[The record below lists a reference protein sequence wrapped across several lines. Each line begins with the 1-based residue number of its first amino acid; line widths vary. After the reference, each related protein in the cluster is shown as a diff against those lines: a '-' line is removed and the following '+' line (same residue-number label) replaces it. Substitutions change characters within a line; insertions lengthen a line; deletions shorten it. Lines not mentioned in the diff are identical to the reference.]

1 MLLGAETEEGR
12 RVGSARPGDGRAWKS
27 WAQTTKRTAGFSFKQ
42 ISCASYNQ
50 IWLKWHSAMA
60 PGMGKTVKRA
70 VFHIHAVYTSL
81 HFAHVS
87 SSAAPASGIIR
98 ETQTYVINRKTEN
111 RTQKGGFPVNQ
122 MFICL
127 IFFCQGTRNLIL
139 HYTSWHGASG

>member
-1 MLLGAETEEGR
+1 
-12 RVGSARPGDGRAWKS
+12 
-27 WAQTTKRTAGFSFKQ
+27 
-42 ISCASYNQ
+42 
-50 IWLKWHSAMA
+50 MA

-127 IFFCQGTRNLIL
+127 IFSVREPETLYSIIQADMEPLGRFKVPYR
-139 HYTSWHGASG
+139 